1 MQLWKKIS
9 LICSFVLIIT
19 VAVCGTLLLVQSK
32 NNLLEQTY
40 KQTREK
46 QYNLA
51 QSFSEMANYFNEND
65 TKDIAAQSAIRYCFS
80 RFADS
85 SSVLMDNESI
95 LYSEIV
101 IDPQEYCPLPNTGEQ
116 KQYEGEIMNRNII
129 IVGSKVI
136 VQNQLYSVYVVED
149 ISTVYNDIT
158 TAAWNFLC
166 ISIAIIAV
174 GVIIIILL
182 VKKTIRPLAELRD
195 STERIASGQYK
206 DRVTIH
212 SNDEIGELAENYN
225 RMADAIEAHIIKIT
239 EAADRQ
245 RTFMGNVTHEYK
257 TPLTTIILHTKA
269 LKNNY
274 MSEEQRERSLSHI
287 ERQSIWLERLTQK
300 LLKLITVDK
309 QLDIEEQSVCELI
322 DRVKEST
329 KDLLNRRNIILKT
342 ECSVSSL
349 KIDMDLMQSALV
361 NLVDNAAK
369 ASNPGQ
375 TVYLR
380 AYNNIIEVQDY
391 GCGISEEELTK
402 ITEPFYMS
410 DNSRSKKDR
419 GSGLGLALVK
429 EIVTL
434 HHAELKFKSTMG
446 KGTVV
451 RIMFF
456 SVIQ

>member
-1 MQLWKKIS
+1 
-9 LICSFVLIIT
+9 
-19 VAVCGTLLLVQSK
+19 
-32 NNLLEQTY
+32 
-40 KQTREK
+40 
-46 QYNLA
+46 
-51 QSFSEMANYFNEND
+51 
-65 TKDIAAQSAIRYCFS
+65 
-80 RFADS
+80 
-85 SSVLMDNESI
+85 MDNESI

-174 GVIIIILL
+174 GIIIIILL

-206 DRVTIH
+206 DCVTIH